1 MAERH
6 ADVTGALSRQVLA
19 AIEALLAGL
28 VAADAR
34 DGTDLVGAAL
44 GRGDS
49 HLYAGLLAAE
59 LRLLFLLCC
68 EDRALLPVEHP
79 IFAAHYGLHG
89 LFARLDEEHGRRPD
103 ALSRR
108 YGAYPGLLR
117 LFRLVFNGARL
128 GELDVPAR
136 GGALFD
142 PDAYPFL
149 EGRAPGDLAADP
161 AALRPP
167 SVDDLTVH
175 TMLHRLHFIDGQAVS
190 HQGLG
195 VEQIGSVY
203 EVLMG
208 FEVQRLASGAV
219 RVRLG
224 SKGSAR
230 AWVEAEPLLRV
241 PGARRPRWLQDE
253 LGLDSSAARRLAAA
267 VAGATTAAAVLTALE
282 PLAGRRPERAAVGAL
297 VVQPGH
303 ERRRTSSHYTPRE
316 LTEPMVARMLGPLVA
331 ALGDPP
337 ASDALLG
344 LSVCDPAMGSGAF
357 LIASCRYLADQ
368 VVAAW
373 TREGKLETA
382 TEDRDDVVSR
392 ARRLVAQRCLYGV
405 DKNEQAVRLAR
416 LSLWLVTRARDEPF
430 TFVDHSLCHGDSLVG
445 LDLDQLRAFHWRRG
459 EPAERSAMQITGALA
474 VAVRRRRRLRE
485 PAARGVDAS
494 PRDAARLLA
503 DAEAAVDRA
512 RLLGDLIVGAFFD
525 GETDAA
531 RQRERDRRLAFVE
544 RWLAAER
551 AGEHAE
557 ASAILAELR
566 DLAVALRRSQ
576 TPFHWGIE
584 LPEVFLGECPGPV
597 DLGTAAAS
605 NAAGG
610 LTAAPSRAVVE
621 RERRVGS
628 VGALGF
634 DAVVGNPPWILYV
647 GRGSQPLSPREKA
660 FLEAVHGRA
669 AKTLSTHGLF
679 AAVAGRLVRPGGRVG
694 LVLPT
699 SVADASRYADVRGAH
714 DELCAPD
721 PELPDLG
728 EDAFMGVFQP
738 CMALLSTRRTEPC
751 GDASGA
757 PWPLAR
763 AGLDPEARRLLAALE
778 ALPKLPPELF
788 GERGYRSS
796 ARDRGKFVKAGAPV
810 PPHVVPLYEGTSV
823 RELELLPPTAYA
835 DGARLP
841 VTHPGPR
848 WAEVDFFIRQT
859 ARFPIA
865 SPSARLAFRN
875 SILAGF
881 ARGPYTTGALVA
893 YLNATPV
900 RWYHYHRQRDAQ
912 QGMPQVKIG
921 HLRAL
926 PAPGAA
932 ALEPLDR
939 LGSELIA
946 RNRGIT
952 GAERSTLDG
961 LVAEALG
968 VRGPALARVLAWGR
982 AHPPPAPRAR
992 TGRGSTR

>member
-1 MAERH
+1 MTSGPGSVAARH
-6 ADVTGALSRQVLA
+6 ADVIGALSRQVLA
-19 AIEALLAGL
+19 AIETLLAGL

-49 HLYAGLLAAE
+49 HLYGGLLAIE
-59 LRLLFLLCC
+59 LRLLFLLNC
-68 EDRALLPVEHP
+68 EDWALLPVDHP
-79 IFAAHYGLHG
+79 TYAAQYGLHG
-89 LFARLDEEHGRRPD
+89 LFARLDEERGRRPD
-103 ALSRR
+103 ALPQRF
-108 YGAYPGLLR
+108 GAYPGLLR

-149 EGRAPGDLAADP
+149 EGRAPGDRAAEL

-175 TMLHRLHFIDGQAVS
+175 TMLHRLRFVDGQPVS
-190 HQGLG
+190 HRGLG

-203 EVLMG
+203 EALMG
-208 FEVQRLASGAV
+208 FEVRRLAS
-219 RVRLG
+219 
-224 SKGSAR
+224 
-230 AWVEAEPLLRV
+230 
-241 PGARRPRWLQDE
+241 
-253 LGLDSSAARRLAAA
+253 
-267 VAGATTAAAVLTALE
+267 
-282 PLAGRRPERAAVGAL
+282 GAL

-316 LTEPMVARMLGPLVA
+316 LTEPMVARALGPLVA

-337 ASDALLG
+337 ASSALLG

-373 TREGKLETA
+373 TREGKLEHSTA
-382 TEDRDDVVSR
+382 DREDVVSR
-392 ARRLVAQRCLYGV
+392 ARCLVAQRCLYGV

-430 TFVDHSLCHGDSLVG
+430 TFVDHALRHGDSLVG
-445 LDLDQLRAFHWRRG
+445 LDLDQLRAFHWRHG
-459 EPAERSAMQITGALA
+459 EPAERSAAQIVGALA
-474 VAVRRRRRLRE
+474 AAVPRRRRLRG

-494 PRDAARLLA
+494 PCDAARLPA
-503 DAEAAVDRA
+503 DVEEAVDRA
-512 RLLGDLIVGAFFD
+512 RLLGDLIVGAYFD
-525 GETDAA
+525 GETETA
-531 RQRERDRRLAFVE
+531 RQRERDRRLALVE

-557 ASAILAELR
+557 AAAILAELR

-584 LPEVFLGECPGPV
+584 LPEVFLDERPGPV
-597 DLGTAAAS
+597 DPGSGVASSDAGGQSTASSRAAA
-605 NAAGG
+605 
-610 LTAAPSRAVVE
+610 E
-621 RERRVGS
+621 QERRGGPG
-628 VGALGF
+628 GALGF

-660 FLEAVHGRA
+660 FLEAVHVRA

-738 CMALLSTRRTEPC
+738 CMALLSTRRTERC
-751 GDASGA
+751 GDAAGA

-796 ARDRGKFVKAGAPV
+796 ARDRGRFIKAGAPA

-848 WAEVDFFIRQT
+848 WAEVDLFIRQT

-881 ARGPYTTGALVA
+881 ARGPYTAGALVA

-932 ALEPLDR
+932 VLEPLER

-952 GAERSTLDG
+952 GAERSTLDA

-968 VRGPALARVLAWGR
+968 VRGSALARVLAWGR
-982 AHPPPAPRAR
+982 ANPPPAPRAR
-992 TGRGSTR
+992 PGRGSTR